1 MAVTFGDK
9 DNAEIRIQ
17 KFPRKLN
24 PSLVVTVDGHTEIVA
39 PFRGEYEARLFIR
52 AMRKLMKGKKNG

>member
-9 DNAEIRIQ
+9 DDVEIRIQ
-17 KFPRKLN
+17 QDPRKLH
-24 PSLVVTVDGHTEIVA
+24 PSLLVTVDGHTEIVA

-52 AMRKLMKGKKNG
+52 AMRNLLKEKKHG

>member
-9 DNAEIRIQ
+9 DDTQIRIQ
-17 KFPRKLN
+17 QDPRKLQ
-24 PSLVVTVDGHTEIVA
+24 PSLLVTVDGHTEIVA

>member
-9 DNAEIRIQ
+9 DDVEIRIQ
-17 KFPRKLN
+17 QDPRKLH
-24 PSLVVTVDGHTEIVA
+24 PSLLVTVDGHTEIVA

-52 AMRKLMKGKKNG
+52 AMRKMLKEKKNG

>member
-9 DNAEIRIQ
+9 DDAQIRIQ
-17 KFPRKLN
+17 QDPRKLH
-24 PSLVVTVDGHTEIVA
+24 PSLLVTVDGHTEIVA

-52 AMRKLMKGKKNG
+52 AMRNLLKGKKHG

>member
-9 DNAEIRIQ
+9 DDTQIRIQ
-17 KFPRKLN
+17 QDPRKLH
-24 PSLVVTVDGHTEIVA
+24 PSLLVTVDGHTEIVA

-52 AMRKLMKGKKNG
+52 AMRNLLKEKKHG

>member
-9 DNAEIRIQ
+9 DDAQIRIQ
-17 KFPRKLN
+17 QDPRKLH
-24 PSLVVTVDGHTEIVA
+24 PSLLVTVDGHTEIVA

-52 AMRKLMKGKKNG
+52 AMRNLLKEKKHG